1 MVIDPHELNINA
13 ENFENLLGNDS
24 QYNKNKMIDIFMGQD
39 NDFSKAVCLNAA
51 AGLIVMDKNSDF
63 KDSYIEAR
71 KFILSGNVY
80 NHLKLLQN
88 V

>member
-1 MVIDPHELNINA
+1 
-13 ENFENLLGNDS
+13 
-24 QYNKNKMIDIFMGQD
+24 MIDIFKGED

-51 AGLIVMDKNSDF
+51 AGLIVMGRHLNF
-63 KDSYIEAR
+63 KDSYDEAR
-71 KFILSGNVY
+71 NFILSGKTY